1 MSTVAIASPA
11 SVALPGLPAAS
22 PARSPIGHWW
32 VHVTYWPA
40 ELLRL
45 VALIY
50 MLPIVIY
57 AIGIPIGLAFYALFV
72 VLEGSWKGF
81 WQ

>member
-1 MSTVAIASPA
+1 MSTIALAPRA
-11 SVALPGLPAAS
+11 SVVLPGLPAAS
-22 PARSPIGHWW
+22 PARSAIGQWW
-32 VHVTYWPA
+32 VQITYWPA

-57 AIGIPIGLAFYALFV
+57 AVCLPIAAVIKTILVLASWSWNAL
-72 VLEGSWKGF
+72 
-81 WQ
+81 

>member
-50 MLPIVIY
+50 MLPVVIY
-57 AIGIPIGLAFYALFV
+57 AVCLPIAAVIKTILVLA
-72 VLEGSWKGF
+72 SWAWKVF
-81 WQ
+81 

>member
-1 MSTVAIASPA
+1 MSTIAITPRASI
-11 SVALPGLPAAS
+11 ALPSLPAAS
-22 PARSPIGHWW
+22 PARSQIGPWW
-32 VHVTYWPA
+32 VHATYWPA

-57 AIGIPIGLAFYALFV
+57 AVCLPIAAVIKTLLFLAGWASKAL
-72 VLEGSWKGF
+72 
-81 WQ
+81 

>member
-1 MSTVAIASPA
+1 MSTIAIAPPA
-11 SVALPGLPAAS
+11 PVALPRLPAAS

-32 VHVTYWPA
+32 VHLTYWPA

-57 AIGIPIGLAFYALFV
+57 AVCLPIAAVIKTVLVLA
-72 VLEGSWKGF
+72 SWSSKLL
-81 WQ
+81 

>member
-1 MSTVAIASPA
+1 MPTIAITPRA
-11 SVALPGLPAAS
+11 SVVLPGLPAAS
-22 PARSPIGHWW
+22 PARSPIGYSWAD
-32 VHVTYWPA
+32 VTYWPA

-57 AIGIPIGLAFYALFV
+57 AVCLPIAAVIKTVLVLASW
-72 VLEGSWKGF
+72 SWKAL
-81 WQ
+81 